1 MKNED
6 LKKQILGG
14 ETPYRERLR
23 LKKEIAMAQKRLT
36 VIDQEATAELI
47 RVGLRRLGKRGIV
60 LDITQMN
67 HICLSGNFRV
77 RDWTAK
83 DFDLDSHH
91 GHLGADIE
99 KGIHASVSLN
109 DTHLSI
115 QVSWKISDEVGALS
129 KARSDVVRNFTRA
142 RQFFKRYGIKID
154 CGPAIQSMLNK
165 MDDLVAA
172 AALIH
177 VFKGTGN
184 TKRIVNLAKE
194 LKGGL
199 SLAYQATYV
208 KA

>member
-1 MKNED
+1 MKIED

-67 HICLSGNFRV
+67 HICLSGNFRI

-91 GHLGADIE
+91 GHLVADIE

-194 LKGGL
+194 LKSGL

>member
-1 MKNED
+1 MKTKD
-6 LKKQILGG
+6 LKRQIFGG

-23 LKKEIAMAQKRLT
+23 LKKQISAAQKRLMA
-36 VIDQEATAELI
+36 IDQEATAELI

-60 LDITQMN
+60 LDVTQMN
-67 HICLSGNFRV
+67 HICMSGNFRI

-83 DFDLDSHH
+83 DFDLESNH
-91 GHLGADIE
+91 GCLVADIE
-99 KGIHASVSLN
+99 NGIHASVSLN

-115 QVSWKISDEVGALS
+115 QVSWKISDEVGALAQ
-129 KARSDVVRNFTRA
+129 ARSDVVRNYTRV
-142 RQFFKRYGIKID
+142 RRFFKRYGIKVD

-194 LKGGL
+194 LKSGL
-199 SLAYQATYV
+199 ALAYKATYV